1 MNEVATLTGMEVTDV
16 LTDFAFST
24 GEQEIVFL
32 FALHHED

>member
-1 MNEVATLTGMEVTDV
+1 MVVTEV
-16 LTDFAFST
+16 LTDFALST